1 MAEIKRRKDM
11 KRKLLGLATLLAALV
26 LTGGLAS
33 REAAAPVYADSE
45 TSEPVG
51 DSSEEESI
59 SSEEPASS
67 EEQPQE
73 KEGEKISEK
82 LVAFRDTYLVP
93 LVTGVSLTSVLSTV
107 FSIAMAINAY
117 KNKKTII
124 EENNKTRKQCL
135 EMLVMAKQVVET
147 ANALTLSIMDDKK
160 VSEETKQAFM
170 KQTKMINDSID
181 KLTQETEKVLQIKP
195 CVIMLIQLMTDL
207 AKVNPQAVSSGVLET
222 IEQLNQQ
229 AKKML

>member
-1 MAEIKRRKDM
+1 M
-11 KRKLLGLATLLAALV
+11 KRKLFGLATLLAALV

-51 DSSEEESI
+51 DSSEEEPI
-59 SSEEPASS
+59 SSEEPTSSEEPATS

-93 LVTGVSLTSVLSTV
+93 LVTGVSLTSVLSVV
-107 FSIAMAINAY
+107 FSIVMAINSY
-117 KNKKTII
+117 KNKKSII
-124 EENNKTRKQCL
+124 EENNKMRTQCL

-170 KQTKMINDSID
+170 NQTKIINDSID
-181 KLTQETEKVLQIKP
+181 ELTQETEKVLQIKP

-207 AKVNPQAVSSGVLET
+207 AKVNPQAVSSGILET